1 LISTYPKEVKVVF
14 QVALSDYNKIS
25 ENSFKIQCDYKHTE
39 DNNLEYLIPKIVE
52 KPDILFDV
60 KVIPNKIEYLIKK

>member
-1 LISTYPKEVKVVF
+1 MVVF
-14 QVALSDYNKIS
+14 QVALNDYNNIS
-25 ENSFKIQCDYKHTE
+25 ENSFKIQCDYKHSE

-60 KVIPNKIEYLIKK
+60 KIIPNKIDYLIKK